1 MTASTVSRGQ
11 FTFYRS
17 FFESI
22 QTLPKSRQLQAFE
35 AICRYALDGE
45 EPDALSGSPA
55 AIFLLVRPVL
65 ESGRVRAG
73 QRKTD
78 ASLDEDTTP
87 PSDNV
92 PHKKEKEKE
101 KKKENKN
108 EGKKEGE
115 NKKEKK
121 TEDEGELPAV
131 CPPGDTLMPQSAPVS
146 ASEPS
151 PVLPS
156 EKKSFDPPSAV
167 DRSTPLLAEPD
178 GPLSE
183 RLRRAMTENLP
194 PDLTDAEARE
204 ALDRGEEPFEVLSGT
219 DGELGCAISSWLY
232 ARCRRAEPPTPEKRR
247 DLAEQLL
254 RLPREQRVSAVERA
268 AAYARPDFRQ
278 SGE

>member
-78 ASLDEDTTP
+78 ASSDEDTTP

-131 CPPGDTLMPQSAPVS
+131 CPPGDTLPPQSAPIS

-151 PVLPS
+151 SDLPS
-156 EKKSFDPPSAV
+156 EKNIFDSSSAG
-167 DRSTPLLAEPD
+167 DRSGPVLAAPD

-219 DGELGCAISSWLY
+219 DGELGCALSSWLY